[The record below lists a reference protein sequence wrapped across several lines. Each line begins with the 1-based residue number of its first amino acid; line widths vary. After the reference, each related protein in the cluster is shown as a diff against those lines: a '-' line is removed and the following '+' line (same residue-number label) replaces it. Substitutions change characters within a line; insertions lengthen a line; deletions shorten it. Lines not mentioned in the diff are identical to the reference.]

1 MYINNAMSHWLF
13 GAVTLDILD
22 AKIKHTAELGKTS
35 FGHDGEIYTNLRSVT
50 RSDGT
55 TGYRFD
61 HEDNESYVK
70 SYFIKNDGT
79 WLFVTER
86 GHPTVSLRFDAPF
99 DENDTLGGRF
109 NELNDALDESVF
121 NARLGAAI
129 QNYELTGEP
138 QDFKWRGNS
147 YTNLQD
153 TGKST
158 VDYRFDHG
166 SGDDRKAFFF
176 AEDGSHVFGWSKTGG
191 GQSYHHPDKT
201 ETDSLYDRLVEVDE
215 KLPLSHEVP
224 LTLEEH
230 LAKLEDDPDGLYG
243 FQIADRDMLASLSEN
258 SAYDYQLITDY
269 DFVNSTRYSH
279 PVFLSD
285 DGTAFF
291 ISTGDDYEGI
301 HLAYQWGWAP
311 TNGSELGEL
320 LYGNGL
326 KDTLYGRVQA
336 IEYDTNA
343 TIDLYHTA
351 ELSGFLTF
359 TASIN
364 QAPDSDAIKIGVVGE
379 ARGLLGYNELTTL
392 EGIIHHDLN
401 GSEIQSINFT
411 SEAYDFLGYG
421 EVSTIKGVINQ
432 ESIGLTLESYD
443 ALGYGETIVVD
454 LVINERRS
462 GYGVSLDINV
472 DSSLVS
478 VDCTANAVVGDDLTV
493 SSLDV
498 NCSDDDLESDIEDTF
513 DELLDSTFEELD
525 GWEEGLQETLN
536 LVVDEVDI
544 VDETLPEYVGAFAPV
559 DNDDWFI

>member
-1 MYINNAMSHWLF
+1 MSHWLF

-215 KLPLSHEVP
+215 KLPSSYAVP
-224 LTLEEH
+224 LTLDGH
-230 LAKLEDDPDGLYG
+230 LDILDDDPGGRYD
-243 FQIADRDMLASLSEN
+243 FQLAGRDMAAVLTPNLV
-258 SAYDYQLITDY
+258 TDY
-269 DFVNSTRYSH
+269 LIYTHIDFVNDISYSYG
-279 PVFLSD
+279 VALSS
-285 DGTAFF
+285 DGTFF
-291 ISTGDDYEGI
+291 ALYHPDFGLLDIGHD
-301 HLAYQWGWAP
+301 WGWSP
-311 TNGSELGEL
+311 TDNSELGGI
-320 LYGNGL
+320 LYGSGQ
-326 KDTLYGRVQA
+326 KDTLYNRVLLF
-336 IEYDTNA
+336 EYQLNGIDELYNA
-343 TIDLYHTA
+343 EVLTDNIF
-351 ELSGFLTF
+351 LSGFNLDIDQVPTSDEIRFNLHVVVDEYYGYGSGATDIYAVF
-359 TASIN
+359 TRDLAGPEIRSI
-364 QAPDSDAIKIGVVGE
+364 S
-379 ARGLLGYNELTTL
+379 L
-392 EGIIHHDLN
+392 EGESYNLLD
-401 GSEIQSINFT
+401 
-411 SEAYDFLGYG
+411 YG
-421 EVSTIKGVINQ
+421 EDLSVEG
-432 ESIGLTLESYD
+432 SIQQDRIQLDYEAYD
-443 ALGYGETIVVD
+443 ALGFGETLIIDVVIDEGANGYVIDFD
-454 LVINERRS
+454 LSSEDLFIPIDCSATIR
-462 GYGVSLDINV
+462 LDQEFTIISTN
-472 DSSLVS
+472 
-478 VDCTANAVVGDDLTV
+478 
-493 SSLDV
+493 V
-498 NCSDDDLESDIEDTF
+498 NCSDNDLEAELESALEDVA
-513 DELLDSTFEELD
+513 EEAASLVAVSN
-525 GWEEGLQETLN
+525 GLQDVFIMNEY
-536 LVVDEVDI
+536 DF
-544 VDETLPEYVGAFAPV
+544 VDETAPEYIGAFAPV
-559 DNDDWFI
+559 DDDLWVG